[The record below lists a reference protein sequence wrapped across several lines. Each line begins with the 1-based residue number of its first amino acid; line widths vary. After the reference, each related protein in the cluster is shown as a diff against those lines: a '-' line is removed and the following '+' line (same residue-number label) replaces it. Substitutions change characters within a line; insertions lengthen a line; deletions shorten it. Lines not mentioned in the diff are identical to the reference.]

1 MRKFQ
6 PTVDFA
12 HWSPQIVSPE
22 RGFVILPRM
31 SSAGLGWMKPASG
44 ACQVRLHSCRSSGQ
58 K

>member
-31 SSAGLGWMKPASG
+31 SSAGLGWKEPVKRRVPSVSPLLL
-44 ACQVRLHSCRSSGQ
+44 QQRT
-58 K
+58 